1 MPEPSHPET
10 FDVAV
15 VGAGPGGSTA
25 AAALA
30 AAGARVALIDKAAFP
45 RDKACGDM
53 IGPRGVALLSEVG
66 VELKVPK
73 RLVGDMLL
81 VGPTGG
87 RMALPAESG
96 DTYPGNGWLVSRRD
110 LDNALFEHALSFGA
124 EPVTAR
130 MSHVEDHGGGY
141 SVWLDDGRRLE
152 TGAVIGADG
161 ATTQV
166 GRDLGMV
173 DEDASLYGF
182 AVRAYLEETV
192 PTPVISLFRD
202 QGALF
207 PGYGWLFADVEGR
220 ANFGVG
226 VGVFSD
232 RKRSSMATQALPRY
246 LELLKRQ
253 GWISAKAEP
262 ARRLGGWLKM
272 GGLGVDAARGRA
284 LLVGDAA
291 GLVNPLQGE
300 GIHAAMDSGLAAA
313 RALLGTGD
321 PTSAYLEHLRNTHL
335 PFARA
340 ASALQRIAL
349 GHPRLAETGMTLL
362 TSRFTPGIV
371 GSAWGLYWNDL
382 LRGAGRVRGAGLA
395 RAMAA
400 AVETITLA
408 APERQVRGA

>member
-1 MPEPSHPET
+1 MTKPSLPET

-25 AAALA
+25 AAALS

-53 IGPRGVALLSEVG
+53 VGPRGVALLGEVG
-66 VELKVPK
+66 VELRAPK
-73 RLVGDMLL
+73 RVVGDMLL
-81 VGPTGG
+81 VGPSGG
-87 RMALPAESG
+87 RLPLPAESG
-96 DTYPGNGWLVSRRD
+96 DTYPGHGWLISRREF
-110 LDNALFEHALSFGA
+110 DNALFEHALSLGA

-130 MSHVEDHGGGY
+130 LSRVEAEGAGY
-141 SVWLDDGRRLE
+141 CLKLDDGRRIE
-152 TGAVIGADG
+152 AKSVVGADG

-173 DEDASLYGF
+173 DEGASLYGF

-192 PTPVISLFRD
+192 PTPVISLFREH
-202 QGALF
+202 GELF
-207 PGYGWLFADVEGR
+207 PGYGWIFADVQGV

-232 RKRSSMATQALPRY
+232 RKRASMATQALPGY

-272 GGLGVDAARGRA
+272 GGLGVEAARGRA

-313 RALLGTGD
+313 RALLAGGD
-321 PTSAYLEHLRNTHL
+321 PAPAYLEHLRKTHL
-335 PFARA
+335 PFAQA
-340 ASALQRIAL
+340 ASVLQRMAL
-349 GHPRLAETGMTLL
+349 AHPRLAEAGIRAL
-362 TSRFTPGIV
+362 TSRFTPGVV

-382 LRGAGRVRGAGLA
+382 LRGAGQIRGASLA
-395 RAMAA
+395 RTVAGALD
-400 AVETITLA
+400 VVTRG
-408 APERQVRGA
+408 APERRAWGS

>member
-1 MPEPSHPET
+1 MHEPTQHEI

-30 AAGARVALIDKAAFP
+30 ASGAKVALIDKATFP

-53 IGPRGVALLSEVG
+53 VGPRGVALLAELG
-66 VELKVPK
+66 VEVKAPK
-73 RLVGDMLL
+73 RVVGDMLL

-96 DTYPGNGWLVSRRD
+96 DNYPGHGWLISRRD
-110 LDNALFEHALSFGA
+110 FDNTLVEHALSFGA
-124 EPVTAR
+124 ESVTAR
-130 MSHVEDHGGGY
+130 MSHVEAHGRGY
-141 SVWLDDGRRLE
+141 LLRLDNGRSLE
-152 TGAVIGADG
+152 AAAVVGADG

-166 GRDLGMV
+166 GRNLGMV

-182 AVRAYLEETV
+182 AVRAYVEESV

-207 PGYGWLFADVEGR
+207 PGYGWIFADVEGR

-262 ARRLGGWLKM
+262 GGRLGGWLKM
-272 GGLGVDAARGRA
+272 GGLGVKPARGRA

-291 GLVNPLQGE
+291 GMVNPLQGE

-313 RALLGTGD
+313 RALIGAGD
-321 PTSAYLEHLRNTHL
+321 PAQAYLEHLRRTHL
-335 PFARA
+335 PFAHA

-349 GHPRLAETGMTLL
+349 GHPRLAETAMTLL
-362 TSRFTPGIV
+362 TSRMTPGIV

-382 LRGAGRVRGAGLA
+382 LRGAGRIRGAGLA

-400 AVETITLA
+400 AVEGITRG
-408 APERQVRGA
+408 APERQAWGQ